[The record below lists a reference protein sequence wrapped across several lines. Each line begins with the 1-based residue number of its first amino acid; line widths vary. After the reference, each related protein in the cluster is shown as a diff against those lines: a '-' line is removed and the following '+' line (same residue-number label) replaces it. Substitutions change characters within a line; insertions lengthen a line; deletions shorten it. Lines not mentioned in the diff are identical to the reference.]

1 MMNIQAEKLELMEML
16 LKTENEAVLKKIRS
30 IFNSSKGNARITIEQ
45 YNKEIEAA
53 ESRIKK
59 GKFVRHE
66 DVVRESEK
74 W

>member
-1 MMNIQAEKLELMEML
+1 MNIQAEKLELMEML

-53 ESRIKK
+53 ENRIKK
-59 GKFVRHE
+59 GKFIRHE

>member
-1 MMNIQAEKLELMEML
+1 MNIQAEKLELMELL
-16 LKTENEAVLKKIRS
+16 LKTDNETVLKKIRS
-30 IFNSSKGNARITIEQ
+30 IFNGSKSNSRITIEQ

-59 GKFVRHE
+59 GKFVKHE
-66 DVVRESEK
+66 DVLRESEK

>member
-1 MMNIQAEKLELMEML
+1 MNIQAEKLELMEML

-30 IFNSSKGNARITIEQ
+30 IFTSSKENARITIEQ

-53 ESRIKK
+53 ENRIKG

-66 DVVRESEK
+66 DVLRESEK

>member
-1 MMNIQAEKLELMEML
+1 MNIQAEKLELLEML
-16 LKTENEAVLKKIRS
+16 LKTENETVLKKIRS
-30 IFNSSKGNARITIEQ
+30 IFTGTKEGSRITIEQ

>member
-1 MMNIQAEKLELMEML
+1 MNIQAEKLELMEML
-16 LKTENEAVLKKIRS
+16 LKTENETVLKKIRS
-30 IFNSSKGNARITIEQ
+30 IFNGSKENTRLTVEQ

-59 GKFVRHE
+59 GKFVKHE
-66 DVVRESEK
+66 DVMRESEK